1 MKKIIRSNKWLF
13 SLSAVA
19 LVLFGTLALTA
30 ARSRGTYSAHE
41 WGTFTSVQGT
51 DGVLL
56 DWRPLQSSRLPGFVY
71 NWAQPGL
78 NRRSAAPMA
87 LTKAAITT
95 LQRMETPVIYFYS
108 DEEQSVDVSVQFPQ
122 GTITEWYPQAA
133 QIGPSVTAVP
143 PAVAKL
149 DEYAHKVGAR
159 RGFTFA
165 SLFGDKNVKDSK
177 VRWAN
182 VRLLPARSHEDVVA
196 SLPADRSGS
205 HYFAARETDADFV
218 RIGSLV
224 ATNPSPEQEKFL
236 FYRGVGN
243 FATPLKVTMKNPEEV
258 VLANTGKEPLQHLF
272 LLGLENQSGG
282 FVEVDQLAAGEQR
295 TVRVSLHDSALGQ
308 LVPKLSAAVAKSL
321 VQEGLFEKEATAMVN
336 TWKDS
341 WFAEDGLRV
350 LYTLP
355 RQWTDRVLPLT
366 LDPAPRNL
374 VRVMVGR
381 AEVLTSAVQQ
391 NLSDALTRAET
402 GDTAARAEAVAQL
415 RKLGR
420 FSEPALKLA
429 MKQLKPDRTQ
439 VAWTLF
445 QEASRPATKPL

>member
-1 MKKIIRSNKWLF
+1 FI
-13 SLSAVA
+13 
-19 LVLFGTLALTA
+19 
-30 ARSRGTYSAHE
+30 
-41 WGTFTSVQGT
+41 
-51 DGVLL
+51 
-56 DWRPLQSSRLPGFVY
+56 
-71 NWAQPGL
+71 
-78 NRRSAAPMA
+78 
-87 LTKAAITT
+87 
-95 LQRMETPVIYFYS
+95 
-108 DEEQSVDVSVQFPQ
+108 
-122 GTITEWYPQAA
+122 
-133 QIGPSVTAVP
+133 
-143 PAVAKL
+143 
-149 DEYAHKVGAR
+149 
-159 RGFTFA
+159 
-165 SLFGDKNVKDSK
+165 
-177 VRWAN
+177 
-182 VRLLPARSHEDVVA
+182 
-196 SLPADRSGS
+196 
-205 HYFAARETDADFV
+205 
-218 RIGSLV
+218 
-224 ATNPSPEQEKFL
+224 
-236 FYRGVGN
+236 
-243 FATPLKVTMKNPEEV
+243 
-258 VLANTGKEPLQHLF
+258 
-272 LLGLENQSGG
+272 LGLENQSGG